1 MGVGHTGS
9 GSDLFQGGK
18 TTKTEN

>member
-1 MGVGHTGS
+1 MGVRHTGS

>member
-9 GSDLFQGGK
+9 GSGLSQGGK